1 MNCFVHSPAA
11 AIGICKHCG
20 RGLCRDCVVEVAL
33 SLACKGRCETE
44 VAAMNELTH
53 RAKSSF
59 QKAASSY
66 TKMAVFMGL
75 AGLLFTGLGALTLNI
90 DKAGFIPLALGLL
103 FLLGAAGLFHSARSY
118 RSRD

>member
-44 VAAMNELTH
+44 VTAMNELAH
-53 RAKSSF
+53 RAKSTF
-59 QKAASSY
+59 EKAADAY
-66 TKMAVFMGL
+66 TKTAVFMAL
-75 AGLLFTGLGALTLNI
+75 SGLLFTGLGAFTF
-90 DKAGFIPLALGLL
+90 KKGGFIALGLGLL
-103 FLLGAAGLFHSARSY
+103 FLLGAAIYFHSARRY